1 MRESAPFIRRDL
13 QIFLEKRNIQTRT
26 VFTGNILR
34 QPGFKHVA
42 SKASKNTLIAIFLAK
57 NDLSKKWHEHPTLL
71 LPGSKKVARNTKFI
85 DHRRD
90 PK

>member
-1 MRESAPFIRRDL
+1 MAKIPVYDAVRIIPRDSGFL
-13 QIFLEKRNIQTRT
+13 NRNSGNRGEIFYDQT
-26 VFTGNILR
+26 
-34 QPGFKHVA
+34 A
-42 SKASKNTLIAIFLAK
+42 NTLRIYNGSTVGGVSLAK